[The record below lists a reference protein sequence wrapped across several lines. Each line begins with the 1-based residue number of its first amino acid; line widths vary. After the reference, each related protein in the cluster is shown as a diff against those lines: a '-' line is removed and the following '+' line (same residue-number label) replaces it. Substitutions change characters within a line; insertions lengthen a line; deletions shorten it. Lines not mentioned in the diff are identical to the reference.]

1 MNDLALKLVPHGVE
15 KWRGWSHVSDRP
27 PRPAS
32 VRLWN
37 LPGLSVILKIRHKV
51 LQHLRPRSLLHP
63 RKLWGRVAASLT
75 VDNLGK
81 NPVAKHRTLREDGLF
96 PQIGF
101 VSSHFVSGDDA
112 CFVSGRTELDLWAA
126 SDDNEGVEEMRFD
139 ATWREASVV
148 GFKENHTND
157 IVSNVSLPLQLL
169 RVVLLVGQQGGNM
182 EHDLDAAPVGVD

>member
-1 MNDLALKLVPHGVE
+1 M
-15 KWRGWSHVSDRP
+15 SDRP

-37 LPGLSVILKIRHKV
+37 LTGLSVILKIRHKV

-81 NPVAKHRTLREDGLF
+81 NPVAKHRTLLEDGLF

-126 SDDNEGVEEMRFD
+126 SDDNEGVEEVRFD
-139 ATWREASVV
+139 ATWREAGVV
-148 GFKENHTND
+148 CLKEDHTD
-157 IVSNVSLPLQLL
+157 YIVANMPLPLQLL
-169 RVVLLVGQQGGNM
+169 RVVLLVGQQGGDV
-182 EHDLDAAPVGVD
+182 EHHLDAAPMSVD

>member
-1 MNDLALKLVPHGVE
+1 M
-15 KWRGWSHVSDRP
+15 SDRP

-51 LQHLRPRSLLHP
+51 LKHLRPRSLLHP

-126 SDDNEGVEEMRFD
+126 SDDNEGVEEVRLD
-139 ATWREASVV
+139 AAGRESGVIRLQEDNAHNVV
-148 GFKENHTND
+148 PH
-157 IVSNVSLPLQLL
+157 VSLSLQLL
-169 RVVLLVGQQGGNM
+169 GVSFLIRKQGGDV
-182 EHDLDAAPVGVD
+182 EHYLDTFREREVSVNGAGVSDIGI